1 MERGIKA
8 GPKLSSSR
16 SPKNIFPTLE
26 PSTHIPPTMSQLA
39 TNVSK
44 RLFSLDVFRGL
55 TMFLLIAEAAGF
67 HHSFSELTENTAV
80 HGLALQLEHH
90 PWNGLRFWDLI
101 QPFFM
106 FIVGVAMP
114 FSLRKRLASGNR
126 SDVTKH
132 ILRRCFLLFAFGVLL
147 HCVYSH
153 ALVWELWN
161 VLVQLAF
168 TILIA
173 YAIMHLPNKIQVG
186 ISVGLLVLTEILY
199 RAYNPEAPYVQGH
212 DSFGAYVDM
221 LVMDQVNNGYWV
233 FVNFIPTAAH
243 TIWGVVCGKILLSQ
257 ASERDKLKLFL
268 IWGAAI
274 LILGFAMDWLQI
286 TPIVKRIAT
295 SSFTLASG
303 GFAVLTL
310 ALFYWAID
318 VRDNKNKWLRIFS
331 VVGTN
336 SIFIY
341 LFAETVGV
349 QWFRDFGMIWTE
361 GLLGPLGVSE
371 GLIAVLNALLVLFI
385 FWYITYFLDK
395 HKMYFKV

>member
-1 MERGIKA
+1 
-8 GPKLSSSR
+8 
-16 SPKNIFPTLE
+16 
-26 PSTHIPPTMSQLA
+26 MSQLA
-39 TNVSK
+39 ENIPK

-67 HHSFSELTENTAV
+67 HENFTEFAMGNGFLTAIA
-80 HGLALQLEHH
+80 HQLHHH

-101 QPFFM
+101 QPSFM

-114 FSLRKRLASGNR
+114 FSLRKRLATGSRGDATR
-126 SDVTKH
+126 H
-132 ILRRCFLLFAFGVLL
+132 ILKRCFLLFSFGALL

-173 YAIMHLPNKIQVG
+173 YAIMNMSHKVQIG
-186 ISVGLLVLTEILY
+186 ISIALLVLTEVLY
-199 RAYNPEAPYVQGH
+199 RAYNPSAPYAQGH
-212 DSFGAYVDM
+212 ESFGSWIDILTM
-221 LVMDQVNNGYWV
+221 GKINDGYWV

-243 TIWGVVCGKILLSQ
+243 TIWGVVCGQVLLSGK
-257 ASERDKLKLFL
+257 SHKEKLKLFL
-268 IWGAAI
+268 IFGMGI
-274 LILGFAMDWLQI
+274 LALGFAMDLFNI
-286 TPIVKRIAT
+286 TPIIKRIAT

-303 GFAVLTL
+303 GIVILTL
-310 ALFYWAID
+310 SLFYWVID
-318 VRDNKNKWLRIFS
+318 VKHNLKKWMKVFS

-349 QWFRDFGMIWTE
+349 QWFRDFGKIWSE
-361 GLLGPLGVSE
+361 GLLLPLGISE
-371 GLIAVLNALLVLFI
+371 SLVHVINALLVLFM

-395 HKMYFKV
+395 KKVYFKV

>member
-1 MERGIKA
+1 
-8 GPKLSSSR
+8 
-16 SPKNIFPTLE
+16 
-26 PSTHIPPTMSQLA
+26 MSQLA
-39 TNVSK
+39 ANVSK

-67 HHSFSELTENTAV
+67 HESFSTLAEGTIFS
-80 HGLALQLEHH
+80 GLAHQLHHH

-106 FIVGVAMP
+106 FIVGIAMP
-114 FSLRKRLASGNR
+114 FSLRKRLTSGSR
-126 SDVTKH
+126 SAVTRH
-132 ILRRCFLLFAFGVLL
+132 MLRRCFLLFWFGVLL

-168 TILIA
+168 TIGIA
-173 YAIMHLPNKIQVG
+173 YAIMNLPHRLQIA
-186 ISVGLLVLTEILY
+186 ISLGLLALTELLY
-199 RAYNPEAPYVQGH
+199 RAYNPEAPYAQGH
-212 DSFGAYVDM
+212 ESFGSWGDM
-221 LVMDQVNNGYWV
+221 LTMGKVNNGYWV

-243 TIWGVVCGKILLSQ
+243 TIWGVVCGQLLLSHK
-257 ASERDKLKLFL
+257 SSREKLKPFL
-268 IWGAAI
+268 LWGSVI
-274 LILGFAMDWLQI
+274 LVLGLAMDWLGI
-286 TPIVKRIAT
+286 TPIIKRIAT
-295 SSFTLASG
+295 ASFTLASG
-303 GFAVLTL
+303 GIAILTL

-318 VRDNKNKWLRIFS
+318 VRNAKAQWLRVFS

-349 QWFRDFGMIWTE
+349 QWFRGFGRIWTE
-361 GLLGPLGVSE
+361 GLLSPLGFSE
-371 GLIAVLNALLVLFI
+371 ELILVLNSLVVLFI

-395 HKMYFKV
+395 HKIYFKV

>member
-1 MERGIKA
+1 
-8 GPKLSSSR
+8 
-16 SPKNIFPTLE
+16 
-26 PSTHIPPTMSQLA
+26 MSQSSE
-39 TNVSK
+39 NVSK

-67 HHSFSELTENTAV
+67 HHNFTELTEGTAFS
-80 HGLALQLEHH
+80 GLAHQLHHH

-114 FSLRKRLASGNR
+114 FSLRKRLATGSR
-126 SDVTKH
+126 SDATKH
-132 ILRRCFLLFAFGVLL
+132 IIKRCFLLFAFGVLL
-147 HCVYSH
+147 HCVYGH

-173 YAIMHLPNKIQVG
+173 YAIMNLSHKAQIG
-186 ISVGLLVLTEILY
+186 ISIGLLLLTEILY

-212 DSFGAYVDM
+212 DSFGSWFDM
-221 LVMDQVNNGYWV
+221 LTMGKTNGGYWV

-243 TIWGVVCGKILLSQ
+243 TIWGVICGQILLSNKSAQ
-257 ASERDKLKLFL
+257 EKLKPFVV
-268 IWGAAI
+268 WGAVI
-274 LILGFAMDWLQI
+274 LVLGFAMDWLNI
-286 TPIVKRIAT
+286 TPIIKRIAT

-303 GFAVLTL
+303 GIAILTL

-318 VRDNKNKWLRIFS
+318 VKGYKKKWLRIFS

-341 LFAETVGV
+341 LFAETVGA
-349 QWFRDFGMIWTE
+349 QWFRGFGQIWTE
-361 GLLGPLGVSE
+361 GLLAPLGMPEKWIMV
-371 GLIAVLNALLVLFI
+371 INALFVLFI
-385 FWYITYFLDK
+385 FWYLTYFLDK
-395 HKMYFKV
+395 KKVYFKV

>member
-1 MERGIKA
+1 
-8 GPKLSSSR
+8 
-16 SPKNIFPTLE
+16 
-26 PSTHIPPTMSQLA
+26 MSQFAA
-39 TNVSK
+39 TVSK

-67 HHSFSELTENTAV
+67 HHNFVELTEGTAFS
-80 HGLALQLEHH
+80 GLAIQLEHH

-114 FSLRKRLASGNR
+114 FSMRKRLESGSR
-126 SDVTKH
+126 AAVTKH
-132 ILRRCFLLFAFGVLL
+132 ILRRCFLLFSFGVLL
-147 HCVYSH
+147 HCVYSE

-173 YAIMHLPNKIQVG
+173 YAIMNTSHKVQIGVS
-186 ISVGLLVLTEILY
+186 IGLLVLTEILY
-199 RAYNPEAPYVQGH
+199 RAYNPGSPYAQGH
-212 DSFGAYVDM
+212 ESFGSFVDM
-221 LVMDQVNNGYWV
+221 LAMGKINNGYWV

-243 TIWGVVCGKILLSQ
+243 TIWGVVCGQILLSHRSAQ
-257 ASERDKLKLFL
+257 EKLKPFI
-268 IWGAAI
+268 IWGSVI
-274 LILGFAMDWLQI
+274 LVMGFAMDLLNI
-286 TPIVKRIAT
+286 TPIIKRIAT

-303 GFAVLTL
+303 GITILTL
-310 ALFYWAID
+310 SLFYWWID
-318 VRDNKNKWLRIFS
+318 VKDNHKKWLKIFS

-341 LFAETVGV
+341 LFAETVGI
-349 QWFRDFGMIWTE
+349 QWFTGFGHIWTE
-361 GLLGPLGVSE
+361 GLLGPLGISE
-371 GLIAVLNALLVLFI
+371 KVIMVINALFVLFM

-395 HKMYFKV
+395 HKVYFKV

>member
-1 MERGIKA
+1 
-8 GPKLSSSR
+8 
-16 SPKNIFPTLE
+16 
-26 PSTHIPPTMSQLA
+26 MSQLA
-39 TNVSK
+39 ANVSK

-55 TMFLLIAEAAGF
+55 TMFLLVAEAAGF
-67 HHSFSELTENTAV
+67 HHSFTEMTESTMFS
-80 HGLALQLEHH
+80 GLAHQLQHH

-114 FSLRKRLASGNR
+114 FSLRKRLVSQTKGQ
-126 SDVTKH
+126 VTNH

-173 YAIMHLPNKIQVG
+173 YAIMKLPHRTQIA
-186 ISVGLLVLTEILY
+186 ISIALLVLTEILY
-199 RAYNPEAPYVQGH
+199 RVYNPESPYAQGH
-212 DSFGAYVDM
+212 NSFGSWVDM
-221 LVMDQVNNGYWV
+221 LTMGKINEGYWV

-243 TIWGVVCGKILLSQ
+243 TIWGVICGQTLLNHKSHK
-257 ASERDKLKLFL
+257 EKLKPFL

-274 LILGFAMDWLQI
+274 SVLGFAMDWLNI
-286 TPIVKRIAT
+286 TPIIKRIAT

-303 GFAVLTL
+303 GIAILTL
-310 ALFYWAID
+310 TFFYWAID
-318 VRDNKNKWLRIFS
+318 VKNNHSKWLKIFA

-349 QWFRDFGMIWTE
+349 QWFRDFGMIWSN
-361 GLLGPLGVSE
+361 GLLSPLGLSE
-371 GLIAVLNALLVLFI
+371 PLIAVLNSLFVLFI

-395 HKMYFKV
+395 HKVYFKV

>member
-1 MERGIKA
+1 MAELTK
-8 GPKLSSSR
+8 
-16 SPKNIFPTLE
+16 
-26 PSTHIPPTMSQLA
+26 
-39 TNVSK
+39 NVSQ

-67 HHSFSELTENTAV
+67 HHNFTELTEGTAFS
-80 HGLALQLEHH
+80 GLAEQLHHH

-114 FSLRKRLASGNR
+114 FSLRKRLSTGSR
-126 SDVTKH
+126 SEATKH
-132 ILRRCFLLFAFGVLL
+132 ILKRCFLLFAFGVLL

-173 YAIMHLPNKIQVG
+173 YAIMNMSHKAQIG
-186 ISVGLLVLTEILY
+186 ISIGLLVLTEALY
-199 RAYNPEAPYVQGH
+199 RGYNPEAPYAQGH
-212 DSFGAYVDM
+212 ESFGSWFDM
-221 LVMDQVNNGYWV
+221 LTMGQVNDGYWV

-243 TIWGVVCGKILLSQ
+243 TIWGVICGQVLLSNK
-257 ASERDKLKLFL
+257 AAKDKLKPFL
-268 IWGAAI
+268 IWGSVI
-274 LILGFAMDWLQI
+274 LILGYAMDWSNI

-303 GFAVLTL
+303 GIAILTL
-310 ALFYWAID
+310 ALFYWVID
-318 VRDNKNKWLRIFS
+318 VKGYKKNWLKIFS

-341 LFAETVGV
+341 LFAETVGI
-349 QWFRDFGMIWTE
+349 QWFRGFGKIWTE
-361 GLLGPLGVSE
+361 GLLSPLGISE
-371 GLIAVLNALLVLFI
+371 DWIMVINALLVLFI

-395 HKMYFKV
+395 NKVYFKV

>member
-1 MERGIKA
+1 M
-8 GPKLSSSR
+8 
-16 SPKNIFPTLE
+16 
-26 PSTHIPPTMSQLA
+26 STTI
-39 TNVSK
+39 NVSK

-67 HHSFSELTENTAV
+67 HHNFTELTENTAFSGIA
-80 HGLALQLEHH
+80 HQLHHH

-126 SDVTKH
+126 RDATKH
-132 ILRRCFLLFAFGVLL
+132 ILKRCFLLFAFGVLL

-173 YAIMHLPNKIQVG
+173 YAIMNMSYKAQIG
-186 ISVGLLVLTEILY
+186 ISIGLLVLTEVLY
-199 RAYNPEAPYVQGH
+199 RLYNPGDPYNQGQ
-212 DSFGAYVDM
+212 SFGSMVDM
-221 LVMDQVNNGYWV
+221 LVMGKINDGHWV
-233 FVNFIPTAAH
+233 FINFVPTAAH
-243 TIWGVVCGKILLSQ
+243 TIWGVVCGQVLLSNR
-257 ASERDKLKLFL
+257 STKEKIKPFL
-268 IWGAAI
+268 IWGFAI
-274 LILGFAMDWLQI
+274 LILGFALDLLNI
-286 TPIVKRIAT
+286 TPVIKRIAT

-310 ALFYWAID
+310 ALFYWMID
-318 VRDNKNKWLRIFS
+318 VKGYKKKWLRIFS

-341 LFAETVGV
+341 LFSETVGV
-349 QWFRDFGMIWTE
+349 QWFRGFGKIWTQ
-361 GLLGPLGVSE
+361 GLLEPLGLSE
-371 GLIAVLNALLVLFI
+371 NLIMVINALFVLFI
-385 FWYITYFLDK
+385 FWYITYFLNK
-395 HKMYFKV
+395 HKVYFKV

>member
-1 MERGIKA
+1 
-8 GPKLSSSR
+8 
-16 SPKNIFPTLE
+16 
-26 PSTHIPPTMSQLA
+26 MSQLA
-39 TNVSK
+39 ANVSK

-67 HHSFSELTENTAV
+67 HESFSTLTEGTFFS
-80 HGLALQLEHH
+80 GLAHQLHHH

-114 FSLRKRLASGNR
+114 FSLRKRLASGTR
-126 SDVTKH
+126 SAVTKH
-132 ILRRCFLLFAFGVLL
+132 ILRRCFLLFCFGVLL

-173 YAIMHLPNKIQVG
+173 YAIMNLPHKFQIG
-186 ISVGLLVLTEILY
+186 ISIGLLLLTELLY
-199 RAYNPEAPYVQGH
+199 RAYHPEAPYAQGH
-212 DSFGAYVDM
+212 ESFGSWGDM
-221 LVMDQVNNGYWV
+221 LTMGKVNSGYWV

-243 TIWGVVCGKILLSQ
+243 TIWGVICGQVLLAHTSPQ
-257 ASERDKLKLFL
+257 EKLKPFL
-268 IWGAAI
+268 LWGSII
-274 LILGFAMDWLQI
+274 LVLGFGMDWLQI
-286 TPIVKRIAT
+286 TPIIKRIAT

-303 GFAVLTL
+303 GIAILTL
-310 ALFYWAID
+310 TLFYWAID
-318 VRDNKNKWLRIFS
+318 VKNKQAKWLRIFS

-349 QWFRDFGMIWTE
+349 QWFRDFGRIWTE
-361 GLLGPLGVSE
+361 GILSPLGVTE
-371 GLIAVLNALLVLFI
+371 PVILVLNSLLVLFI

-395 HKMYFKV
+395 YKVYFKV

>member
-1 MERGIKA
+1 
-8 GPKLSSSR
+8 
-16 SPKNIFPTLE
+16 
-26 PSTHIPPTMSQLA
+26 MSQLA
-39 TNVSK
+39 SNVSK

-67 HHSFSELTENTAV
+67 HHNFVDLTENTAF

-114 FSLRKRLASGNR
+114 FSLRKRLASGSR
-126 SDVTKH
+126 TAVTKH
-132 ILRRCFLLFAFGVLL
+132 IIRRCFLLFLFGVML

-173 YAIMHLPNKIQVG
+173 YAIMHLPNKTQVG

-199 RAYNPEAPYVQGH
+199 RAYNPEAPYAQNH

-221 LVMDQVNNGYWV
+221 LVMGKVNDGYWV

-243 TIWGVVCGKILLSQ
+243 TIWGVVCGKILLSH
-257 ASERDKLKLFL
+257 APVREKLRSFL
-268 IWGAAI
+268 IWGTII
-274 LILGFAMDWLQI
+274 LILGCAMDWLQI
-286 TPIVKRIAT
+286 TPIIKRIAT

-303 GFAVLTL
+303 GFAILTL
-310 ALFYWAID
+310 TLFYWAID
-318 VRDNKNKWLRIFS
+318 VKDNKQDWLRIFS

-341 LFAETVGV
+341 LFAETVGA
-349 QWFRDFGMIWTE
+349 QWFRGFGMIWTD
-361 GLLGPLGVSE
+361 GLLGPLGLSE
-371 GLIAVLNALLVLFI
+371 PVIAVWNALLVLFM

-395 HKMYFKV
+395 HKVYFKV

>member
-1 MERGIKA
+1 
-8 GPKLSSSR
+8 
-16 SPKNIFPTLE
+16 
-26 PSTHIPPTMSQLA
+26 MSQLA
-39 TNVSK
+39 ANVSK

-67 HHSFSELTENTAV
+67 HHSFGELTEGTAFSGIA
-80 HGLALQLEHH
+80 HQLHHH

-114 FSLRKRLASGNR
+114 FSLRKRLASGSR
-126 SDVTKH
+126 SIATKH
-132 ILRRCFLLFAFGVLL
+132 MLRRCFLLFAFGVLL

-173 YAIMHLPNKIQVG
+173 YAIMNLPHKAQIG
-186 ISVGLLVLTEILY
+186 ISIGLLVLTEVLY
-199 RAYNPEAPYVQGH
+199 RMYNPEAPYAQDH
-212 DSFGAYVDM
+212 KSFGSWMDM
-221 LVMDQVNNGYWV
+221 LTMGQVNNGYWV
-233 FVNFIPTAAH
+233 FINFIPTAAH
-243 TIWGVVCGKILLSQ
+243 TIWGVICGQVLLSHK
-257 ASERDKLKLFL
+257 AHKEKLKPFL
-268 IWGAAI
+268 IWGIAI
-274 LILGFAMDWLQI
+274 LILGFAMDWLNI
-286 TPIVKRIAT
+286 TPIIKRIAT
-295 SSFTLASG
+295 SSFTLVSG
-303 GFAVLTL
+303 GFAILTL
-310 ALFYWAID
+310 TFFYWAID
-318 VRDNKNKWLRIFS
+318 VKNHHSKWLKIFS

-349 QWFRDFGMIWTE
+349 QWFRDFGMIWSN
-361 GLLGPLGVSE
+361 GLLRPTGLSE
-371 GLIAVLNALLVLFI
+371 PIIAVLNSLLVLFI

-395 HKMYFKV
+395 HKLYFKV

>member
-1 MERGIKA
+1 M
-8 GPKLSSSR
+8 
-16 SPKNIFPTLE
+16 
-26 PSTHIPPTMSQLA
+26 MSQLA

-67 HHSFSELTENTAV
+67 HHNFSELVEGTAFS
-80 HGLALQLEHH
+80 GLAHQLHHH

-114 FSLRKRLASGNR
+114 FSMRKRLASGNR
-126 SDVTKH
+126 KAVTRH
-132 ILRRCFLLFAFGVLL
+132 ILRRCILLFSFGVLL

-173 YAIMHLPNKIQVG
+173 YIIMHLPSRTQIA
-186 ISVGLLVLTEILY
+186 ISIGLLVLTEILY
-199 RAYNPEAPYVQGH
+199 RTYNAAEPYSQGGN
-212 DSFGAYVDM
+212 FGAWFDM
-221 LVMDQVNNGYWV
+221 LVMGKTNGGHWV
-233 FVNFIPTAAH
+233 FINFVPTAAH
-243 TIWGVVCGKILLSQ
+243 TIWGVVCGQALLSNRLVV
-257 ASERDKLKLFL
+257 EKLKSFL
-268 IWGAAI
+268 IWGSVI
-274 LILGFAMDWLQI
+274 LVLGFALDVLNI
-286 TPIVKRIAT
+286 TPIIKRIAT

-303 GFAVLTL
+303 GIAILTL
-310 ALFYWAID
+310 TLFYWAID
-318 VRDNKNKWLRIFS
+318 VRGHQKNWLRIFS

-341 LFAETVGV
+341 LFAETVGA
-349 QWFRDFGMIWTE
+349 QWFRGFGEIWTK
-361 GLLGPLGVSE
+361 GLLGPI
-371 GLIAVLNALLVLFI
+371 GLPDDFIMVVNALLVLFI
-385 FWYITYFLDK
+385 FWYITYFLDQK
-395 HKMYFKV
+395 NVYFKV

>member
-1 MERGIKA
+1 M
-8 GPKLSSSR
+8 P
-16 SPKNIFPTLE
+16 
-26 PSTHIPPTMSQLA
+26 QLA
-39 TNVSK
+39 ENVSK

-67 HHSFSELTENTAV
+67 HENFSHLAEGTV
-80 HGLALQLEHH
+80 FSGLALQLHHH

-114 FSLRKRLASGNR
+114 FSLRKRLATGYR
-126 SDVTKH
+126 KGVTKH
-132 ILRRCFLLFAFGVLL
+132 ILRRCFLLFVFGVLL

-168 TILIA
+168 TILVA
-173 YAIMHLPNKIQVG
+173 YAIMSLRNRTQLT
-186 ISVGLLVLTEILY
+186 ISFALLILTEILY
-199 RAYNPEAPYVQGH
+199 RIYNPSAPYVQGH
-212 DSFGAYVDM
+212 DSFGSYVDI
-221 LVMDQVNNGYWV
+221 LVMGKVNEGYWV

-243 TIWGVVCGKILLSQ
+243 TIWGVLCGQLLLSKKRMT
-257 ASERDKLKLFL
+257 EKIKPFI
-268 IWGAAI
+268 IWGSIALVFG
-274 LILGFAMDWLQI
+274 LILDVTGI

-303 GFAVLTL
+303 GIAILTL
-310 ALFYWAID
+310 ALLYWAID
-318 VRDNKNKWLRIFS
+318 VKKTRKKWMQIFA

-341 LFAETVGV
+341 LFSETVGI
-349 QWFRDFGMIWTE
+349 QWFRGFGQIWTE
-361 GLLGPLGVSE
+361 GMLAPLGVSFDWIM
-371 GLIAVLNALLVLFI
+371 LLNSLVVLAM

-395 HKMYFKV
+395 HKIYFKV

>member
-1 MERGIKA
+1 
-8 GPKLSSSR
+8 
-16 SPKNIFPTLE
+16 
-26 PSTHIPPTMSQLA
+26 MSQLA
-39 TNVSK
+39 SNVSK

-67 HHSFSELTENTAV
+67 HHNFVELTEGTV
-80 HGLALQLEHH
+80 FSGLAVQLEHH

-114 FSLRKRLASGNR
+114 FSLRKRLASGER

-132 ILRRCFLLFAFGVLL
+132 IVRRCLLLFAFGVLL

-173 YAIMHLPNKIQVG
+173 YAIMQLPNKTQIG
-186 ISVGLLVLTEILY
+186 ISIALLVFTEILY
-199 RAYNPEAPYVQGH
+199 RVYNPAAPYAQDH
-212 DSFGAYVDM
+212 NSFGAFIDT
-221 LVMDQVNNGYWV
+221 LVMGQVNDGYWV
-233 FVNFIPTAAH
+233 FINFIPTAAH
-243 TIWGVVCGKILLSQ
+243 TIWGVVCGKVLLSNLS
-257 ASERDKLKLFL
+257 AKEKLKPFL
-268 IWGAAI
+268 IWGSAI
-274 LILGFAMDWLQI
+274 LVLGFAMDILNI

-303 GFAVLTL
+303 GFAILTL
-310 ALFYWAID
+310 TLFYWAID
-318 VRDNKNKWLRIFS
+318 VRGNAPKWLKIFS

-341 LFAETVGV
+341 LFAETVGI
-349 QWFRDFGMIWTE
+349 QWFREFGMIWTE
-361 GLLGPLGVSE
+361 GLLGPLGLSE
-371 GLIAVLNALLVLFI
+371 QIIAVLNALFVLYI

-395 HKMYFKV
+395 TQGVFQGLRRSLF

>member
-1 MERGIKA
+1 
-8 GPKLSSSR
+8 
-16 SPKNIFPTLE
+16 
-26 PSTHIPPTMSQLA
+26 MSQLA
-39 TNVSK
+39 ENISK

-67 HHSFSELTENTAV
+67 HHNAVELTEGTSF
-80 HGLALQLEHH
+80 HGLTRQLEHH

-114 FSLRKRLASGNR
+114 FSLQKRLSFGKRAE
-126 SDVTKH
+126 VTKH
-132 ILRRCFLLFAFGVLL
+132 ILRRCFLLFTFGVLL
-147 HCVYSH
+147 HCVYSQ

-186 ISVGLLVLTEILY
+186 ISIGLLVLSEVLY
-199 RAYNPEAPYVQGH
+199 RVYNLEAPYVQSH
-212 DSFGAYVDM
+212 DSFGAYIDM
-221 LVMDQVNNGYWV
+221 LVMGQVNDGYWV

-243 TIWGVVCGKILLSQ
+243 TIWGVVCGKILLSNV
-257 ASERDKLKLFL
+257 STNEKLKSFL
-268 IWGAAI
+268 IWGSA
-274 LILGFAMDWLQI
+274 LLVLGFAMDWFHI
-286 TPIVKRIAT
+286 TPIIKRIAT

-303 GFAVLTL
+303 GFAILTL
-310 ALFYWAID
+310 TLFYWAID
-318 VRDNKNKWLRIFS
+318 IKDNKQSWLRIFS

-341 LFAETVGV
+341 LFAETVGAG
-349 QWFRDFGMIWTE
+349 WFRSFGMIWTE
-361 GLLGPLGVSE
+361 GLLGPLGISE
-371 GLIAVLNALLVLFI
+371 QVIAVLNAMLVLFI

-395 HKMYFKV
+395 HKVYFKV

>member
-1 MERGIKA
+1 
-8 GPKLSSSR
+8 
-16 SPKNIFPTLE
+16 
-26 PSTHIPPTMSQLA
+26 MSQLA
-39 TNVSK
+39 DNVSK

-67 HHSFSELTENTAV
+67 HHNFSELTEGTAFS
-80 HGLALQLEHH
+80 GLAHQLHHH

-114 FSLRKRLASGNR
+114 FSLRKRLATGSR

-132 ILRRCFLLFAFGVLL
+132 IVRRCFLLFAFGVLL

-173 YAIMHLPNKIQVG
+173 YAIMHLPNKTQIG

-199 RAYNPEAPYVQGH
+199 RAYNPTAPYAQGH
-212 DSFGAYVDM
+212 DSFGSYVDM
-221 LVMDQVNNGYWV
+221 LVMGQTNGGYWV

-243 TIWGVVCGKILLSQ
+243 TIWGVVCGKILLSKIS
-257 ASERDKLKLFL
+257 AKEKLKPFL
-268 IWGAAI
+268 IWGGII
-274 LILGFAMDWLQI
+274 LILGFAMDLLNI
-286 TPIVKRIAT
+286 TPIIKRIAT

-303 GFAVLTL
+303 GIAILTL
-310 ALFYWAID
+310 AFFYWAID
-318 VRDNKNKWLRIFS
+318 VKNNHKKWLKIFS

-349 QWFRDFGMIWTE
+349 QWFRDFGRIWTE
-361 GLLGPLGVSE
+361 GLLAPLGISTDWIMV
-371 GLIAVLNALLVLFI
+371 INALFVLFI

-395 HKMYFKV
+395 HKVYFKV

>member
-1 MERGIKA
+1 MSQF
-8 GPKLSSSR
+8 SSS
-16 SPKNIFPTLE
+16 
-26 PSTHIPPTMSQLA
+26 
-39 TNVSK
+39 VSK

-67 HHSFSELTENTAV
+67 HHYFVNLTEGTV
-80 HGLALQLEHH
+80 LSGLALQLEHH

-114 FSLRKRLASGNR
+114 FSLRKRLERGSG
-126 SDVTKH
+126 SSVTKH
-132 ILRRCFLLFAFGVLL
+132 IIKRCFLLFCFGVLL

-173 YAIMHLPNKIQVG
+173 YAIMNTSHKIQIAV
-186 ISVGLLVLTEILY
+186 SLGLLILTETLY
-199 RAYNPEAPYVQGH
+199 RAYNPASPYVEGH
-212 DSFGAYVDM
+212 ESFGSFVDM
-221 LVMDQVNNGYWV
+221 LVMGKINNGYWV

-243 TIWGVVCGKILLSQ
+243 TIWGVVCGQVLLSHKPAKEKLKSFIIWGTAILLIGL
-257 ASERDKLKLFL
+257 ALDALH
-268 IWGAAI
+268 
-274 LILGFAMDWLQI
+274 I
-286 TPIVKRIAT
+286 TPIIKRIAT

-303 GFAVLTL
+303 GIAILTL
-310 ALFYWAID
+310 TLFYWWID
-318 VRDNKNKWLRIFS
+318 VKDNHKKWLKIFS

-341 LFAETVGV
+341 LFAETVGS
-349 QWFRDFGMIWTE
+349 QWFRGFGEIWTK
-361 GLLGPLGVSE
+361 GLMEPLGIPIDV
-371 GLIAVLNALLVLFI
+371 IMVVNALFVLFI

-395 HKMYFKV
+395 HKVYFKV

>member
-1 MERGIKA
+1 
-8 GPKLSSSR
+8 
-16 SPKNIFPTLE
+16 
-26 PSTHIPPTMSQLA
+26 MSKPA
-39 TNVSK
+39 SDISK

-55 TMFLLIAEAAGF
+55 TMFLLVAEAAGF
-67 HHSFSELTENTAV
+67 HHNFSELVKNNGFFST
-80 HGLALQLEHH
+80 LAEQLHHH

-114 FSLRKRLASGNR
+114 FSLRKRLAKGTR
-126 SDVTKH
+126 QTVTRH

-173 YAIMHLPNKIQVG
+173 YAIMNYSHKTQIAVS
-186 ISVGLLVLTEILY
+186 IGLLILTEVLY
-199 RAYNPEAPYVQGH
+199 RVYNPADPFNQGA
-212 DSFGAYVDM
+212 SFGSFTDM
-221 LVMDQVNNGYWV
+221 ILMGKVNDGYWV
-233 FVNFIPTAAH
+233 TINFIPTAAH
-243 TIWGVVCGKILLSQ
+243 TIWGVICGQILLSNSS
-257 ASERDKLKLFL
+257 ASEKLRPFI
-268 IWGAAI
+268 IWGITLLVVGYA
-274 LILGFAMDWLQI
+274 LDFANI

-303 GFAVLTL
+303 GWAILVL
-310 ALFYWAID
+310 ALFYWWID
-318 VRDNKNKWLRIFS
+318 VKGNHKKWLRIFS

-341 LFAETVGV
+341 LLAETVGV
-349 QWFRDFGMIWTE
+349 QWFRGFGKIFTE
-361 GLLGPLGVSE
+361 GLLSPLGIPENV
-371 GLIAVLNALLVLFI
+371 IMVINALFVLFM

-395 HKMYFKV
+395 KKVYFKV

>member
-1 MERGIKA
+1 
-8 GPKLSSSR
+8 
-16 SPKNIFPTLE
+16 
-26 PSTHIPPTMSQLA
+26 MSQLA
-39 TNVSK
+39 ANVSK

-67 HHSFSELTENTAV
+67 HHNFTELTEGTAFS
-80 HGLALQLEHH
+80 GLAHQLHHH

-114 FSLRKRLASGNR
+114 FSLRKRLATQTKGQ
-126 SDVTKH
+126 VTKH
-132 ILRRCFLLFAFGVLL
+132 ILRRCFLLFIFGVLL

-173 YAIMHLPNKIQVG
+173 YTIMKLPYKFQIG
-186 ISVGLLVLTEILY
+186 ISVGLLVLTEVLY
-199 RAYNPEAPYVQGH
+199 RFYNPEAPYAQGH
-212 DSFGAYVDM
+212 ESFGSFIDILTM
-221 LVMDQVNNGYWV
+221 GQVNDGYWV

-243 TIWGVVCGKILLSQ
+243 TIWGVICGQILLSNT
-257 ASERDKLKLFL
+257 SHKDKLKPFL
-268 IWGAAI
+268 IWGTTI
-274 LILGFAMDWLQI
+274 LILGFAMDWLNI
-286 TPIVKRIAT
+286 TPIIKRIAT

-303 GFAVLTL
+303 GFAILTL

-318 VRDNKNKWLRIFS
+318 VKKNHSKWLKIFS

-349 QWFRDFGMIWTE
+349 QWFRGFGKIWTE
-361 GLLGPLGVSE
+361 GLLSPLGLSE
-371 GLIAVLNALLVLFI
+371 SLIMVINSLFVLFI

-395 HKMYFKV
+395 HKVYFKI